1 MMLMRKKYDDDND
14 EDGGDD
20 HIDNHTLSD
29 LLLDLER
36 QVYPSQ
42 ILLIMFEM
50 CFNYV
55 VKIIC
60 SEFS

>member
-1 MMLMRKKYDDDND
+1 MLKQKDDD
-14 EDGGDD
+14 EKWE
-20 HIDNHTLSD
+20 IMMMMEVILISTD
-29 LLLDLER
+29 LLLDLDQ
-36 QVYPSQ
+36 QVYPPDQ
-42 ILLIMFEM
+42 ILLITFEM

>member
-1 MMLMRKKYDDDND
+1 MRNNDDD
-14 EDGGDD
+14 GGNL
-20 HIDNHTLSD
+20 DNHTSTD
-29 LLLDLER
+29 LLLDLDQ
-36 QVYPSQ
+36 QVYPPDQ

-55 VKIIC
+55 VKIIS

>member
-1 MMLMRKKYDDDND
+1 MLMRKEYDDDD
-14 EDGGDD
+14 EEDGGDD
-20 HIDNHTLSD
+20 HIDNHTLRD

-36 QVYPSQ
+36 QVYPLQ

-55 VKIIC
+55 VKIIPYK
-60 SEFS
+60 FS

>member
-1 MMLMRKKYDDDND
+1 MLKQKDDDAD
-14 EDGGDD
+14 EKWE
-20 HIDNHTLSD
+20 IMMMMEVNLISTD
-29 LLLDLER
+29 LDQ
-36 QVYPSQ
+36 QVYPPDQ

>member
-1 MMLMRKKYDDDND
+1 MLMRKKYDDDND

-55 VKIIC
+55 VKI
-60 SEFS
+60 SPYKFS